1 MTNKER
7 NAGFTLIEVMLA
19 MTLLSIMVT
28 LLFASLKICAESW
41 NKGEVKIAEVNE
53 KAVVYQFFK
62 RHLPSIRPL
71 WDDFSGDERQFSFQG
86 EPDKLQFV
94 SIFPASSGRKGLQIF
109 EIVFDKTDEGQVKV
123 MLNPFYPAIEEQQ
136 WEEEEVILLEH
147 VERFEISYFG
157 KEDGDIVEDDNEGVW
172 ADQWMEKEYLPALIK
187 INIELENNSF
197 WPEMIFALKL
207 SATEAGAPT
216 FKLEGR

>member
-1 MTNKER
+1 MTNKHR
-7 NAGFTLIEVMLA
+7 LAGFTLIEVMLA

-28 LLFASLKICAESW
+28 LLFGSLKICAESW
-41 NKGEVKIAEVNE
+41 NRGETKIAEVNE

-71 WDDFSGDERQFSFQG
+71 WDDFSGDDRQFSFQG
-86 EPDKLQFV
+86 EPNRLQFV

-109 EIVFDKTDEGQVKV
+109 EIAYDKANDGQVKV
-123 MLNPFYPAIEEQQ
+123 MLNPFYPAVEEQQ

-147 VERFEISYFG
+147 VEKFEISYFG
-157 KEDGDIVEDDNEGVW
+157 KEGGENFEDDNEGEW
-172 ADQWMEKEYLPALIK
+172 LDQWMEKESLPALVK
-187 INIELENNSF
+187 ITIELESRSF

-207 SATEAGAPT
+207 AASGADPI
-216 FKLEGR
+216 FIQEGR